1 MIKNNQTDTTM
12 TKNISSAEIKIRPGS
27 QIDIK
32 IERAPKNTKVS
43 DLEKRIKKLEDGGLD
58 YTIVD
63 QKIAEHLSKMDIVE
77 KSYFLT
83 ALEAYST
90 TQEMNAALEQIVA
103 NEREWNDSR
112 YLQKCYVTQE
122 QYDTMSDA
130 EKKENTIS
138 VIR

>member
-1 MIKNNQTDTTM
+1 MA
-12 TKNISSAEIKIRPGS
+12 KNISSAEIKIRPGS

-43 DLEKRIKKLEDGGLD
+43 ELEKRIKKLEDGGLD

-63 QKIAEHLSKMDIVE
+63 QKIAEHLSNMDIVE

-90 TQEMNAALEQIVA
+90 TQEMNAALNQIVA

-122 QYDTMSDA
+122 QYDAMTD
-130 EKKENTIS
+130 EDKKENTIYI
-138 VIR
+138 IR

>member
-1 MIKNNQTDTTM
+1 MA
-12 TKNISSAEIKIRPGS
+12 KNISSAEIKIRPGS

-43 DLEKRIKKLEDGGLD
+43 ELEKRIKKLEDGGLD

-63 QKIAEHLSKMDIVE
+63 QKIAEHLSNMDIVE

-90 TQEMNAALEQIVA
+90 TQEMNAALNQIVA

-122 QYDTMSDA
+122 QYDAMSDSD
-130 EKKENTIS
+130 KKENTIY

>member
-1 MIKNNQTDTTM
+1 M
-12 TKNISSAEIKIRPGS
+12 
-27 QIDIK
+27 
-32 IERAPKNTKVS
+32 
-43 DLEKRIKKLEDGGLD
+43 D
-58 YTIVD
+58 YAIVD

-83 ALEAYST
+83 ALESYST
-90 TQEMNAALEQIVA
+90 TQEMNAALNQIVA

-122 QYDTMSDA
+122 QYDAMSDA
-130 EKKENTIS
+130 DKKENTIY

>member
-1 MIKNNQTDTTM
+1 MA
-12 TKNISSAEIKIRPGS
+12 KNISSAEIKIRPGS

-43 DLEKRIKKLEDGGLD
+43 ELEKRIKKLEDGGLD

-63 QKIAEHLSKMDIVE
+63 QKIAEHLSNMDIVE

-83 ALEAYST
+83 ALESYST
-90 TQEMNAALEQIVA
+90 TQEMNAALNQIVA

-122 QYDTMSDA
+122 QYDAMSDA
-130 EKKENTIS
+130 DKKENTIY